1 MVTYIWSEKFEGK
14 TSSKVRLQNINLQE
28 PAWYSPKNSPWPPAV
43 RDYVTKAACQ
53 TCSSCDRS
61 WSQVYLAG
69 WMCLNDA
76 CKEHFLIEGETCT
89 DLTFNPV
96 WFDERSE
103 WPSHIIP
110 PFPLKPA
117 PILADSN
124 AASMQSTTSLA
135 CWKGMVC
142 PRCGRCNSRR
152 KWDQLEC
159 LNEAC
164 TFGQPVEH
172 TIFAP
177 RELIEKYGFEFEG
190 QAICW
195 DSFEAPVT
203 KRVPEWP
210 GLWRLSTYDVPDGG
224 IVSHFHANAVIN
236 RQPGGANDILK
247 VLQGSKLGMERFS
260 MGSASGE
267 SIETFDLPAIH

>member
-14 TSSKVRLQNINLQE
+14 SSSKVRLQNINLRE
-28 PAWYSPKNSPWPPAV
+28 RAWYSPKDSPSPPAV
-43 RDYVTKAACQ
+43 RDYVTKAACE
-53 TCSSCDRS
+53 TCTSCDRS

-96 WFDERSE
+96 WLDERIE
-103 WPSHIIP
+103 WPRHIIP
-110 PFPLKPA
+110 PFPLKPR
-117 PILADSN
+117 PILVDSN
-124 AASMQSTTSLA
+124 VSSVQGTTSLA

-152 KWDQLEC
+152 KWDQWEC
-159 LNEAC
+159 LNETC
-164 TFGQPVEH
+164 DFEHPVKH
-172 TIFAP
+172 TIFPPSA
-177 RELIEKYGFEFEG
+177 LIEKHGFEFEG
-190 QAICW
+190 QAIPW

-203 KRVPEWP
+203 KRVTEWP
-210 GLWRLSTYDVPDGG
+210 GIWRLSTYDVPDGG

-236 RQPGGANDILK
+236 RQPGGANDILEA
-247 VLQGSKLGMERFS
+247 LQGSNLGMERFS
-260 MGSASGE
+260 MGTASGE
-267 SIETFDLPAIH
+267 SIRTLDLSTIH